1 MSMVIDK
8 KSPLTGGAL
17 ELRTEQDSLEYRGET
32 ITYIKSFYHCVD
44 TGFEFEDAE
53 LENANLKIIYDTYRK
68 RHGIPLAEDLILMRK
83 RYGLPASAM
92 SIILGL
98 GENQYSLYE
107 DGAVPTVSVGNLL
120 ALAMDPKNMESLLH
134 SAKTRFTE
142 KQYYKYWHSFENA
155 IQTNKTY
162 KSFFA
167 DYFENDKEDINEYP
181 ANTIRMNAK
190 HTPDRSDAYNKP
202 ALNYAI

>member
-1 MSMVIDK
+1 MKKVIDK

-17 ELRTEQDSLEYRGET
+17 ELCTEQDSLEYRGET
-32 ITYIKSFYHCVD
+32 ITYIKSFYRCVD

-53 LENANLKIIYDTYRK
+53 LENANLKIIYDTYRR
-68 RHGIPLAEDLILMRK
+68 RHGIPLAEELIQMRK

-107 DGAVPTVSVGNLL
+107 DGAVPAVSLGNLL
-120 ALAMDPKNMESLLH
+120 ALAMEPKNMESLLR

-142 KQYYKYWHSFENA
+142 KQYSKYWHSFERA
-155 IQTNKTY
+155 VQKNKTY
-162 KSFFA
+162 KVIFV
-167 DYFENDKEDINEYP
+167 DYLENDKEDIREYP
-181 ANTIRMNAK
+181 ANTIRLNVK
-190 HTPDRSDAYNKP
+190 QTFEKSDEYNKP
-202 ALNYAI
+202 ALNYAF